1 MLAIIF
7 KLDQFLV
14 LVISKTDKTIL
25 FVIFHVGKITFFMAL
40 VVLCA
45 ERQCYL
51 IFTNLLVVISEK
63 KVFVIRT
70 CLHRNFPNL
79 V

>member
-1 MLAIIF
+1 MTTIF

-25 FVIFHVGKITFFMAL
+25 FVIFSCWEDHIFYGFGC
-40 VVLCA
+40 LCA

-51 IFTNLLVVISEK
+51 ILQIY
-63 KVFVIRT
+63 
-70 CLHRNFPNL
+70 
-79 V
+79 